1 MKMKATK
8 TELYGYIEGKKAIE
22 MGKINA
28 EISQVRQQ
36 IKTMLEEKLLP
47 PYQDIARLANKL
59 HEKYSEYIQNH
70 GQYDNWTY
78 RNYVGHLERIASVG
92 KTLVDDSLSKV
103 FKHIE
108 HGHYSEKSL
117 LLSAEQL
124 KEAKCLL
131 EPLLK
136 KRDDLQTLSEELEA
150 AVKGS
155 TSGKQAYT
163 NLVALGLD
171 MSGFEKSEARLPVV
185 QKLSVDACLING
197 GC

>member
-1 MKMKATK
+1 MKATK

-47 PYQDIARLANKL
+47 PYQDIARLANNL
-59 HEKYSEYIQNH
+59 NEKYTEYIQNH
-70 GQYDNWTY
+70 GQFDNWTY
-78 RNYVGHLERIASVG
+78 RSYVGNLGGIASVG
-92 KTLVDDSLSKV
+92 KNLVRNTLDRIV
-103 FKHIE
+103 KHIE
-108 HGHYSEKSL
+108 HGYFNEESL

-124 KEAKCLL
+124 KTAKCLL

-150 AVKGS
+150 TVKGS
-155 TSGKQAYT
+155 ASGKQAYT